1 MTLSIVSKKLSFFT
15 LPLIFVALFFIFSVL
30 IILWLFLYPFIGVID
45 HFYLLWSIISDYI
58 LYLHNEFYN
67 LIPVALLSFIVS
79 AFALNR
85 CNIHIFTLK
94 NLLLLEI
101 NVVIVKIFDLIFDH
115 IFVNSDLLARFIAP
129 NSSGGIVTA
138 AISYNV
144 LKLTLIGLIIYFY
157 IKLMSP
163 WFDKSKQVFELN
175 QQNSTRI
182 HFVLFIALYMFLFVV
197 FTALLLFTTLTISNY
212 YHASELNEIFPL
224 MVFLI
229 NLLLVILISRKQFK
243 QTFVVLQT
251 DRIIKSA
258 LLINLFTVIFNLLCL
273 ALLFNNTRLIYWA
286 NNLRSHFSYILPL
299 ITLLISMICPCFIV
313 SSITRYYFAGSTKA
327 HMLFK

>member
-15 LPLIFVALFFIFSVL
+15 LPLTFVALFFIFSVL

-58 LYLHNEFYN
+58 RYLHNEFYN

-101 NVVIVKIFDLIFDH
+101 NVVIVKIFDLIFDQY
-115 IFVNSDLLARFIAP
+115 FVNSDILATFIDV
-129 NSSGGIVTA
+129 NSVGRIVTA
-138 AISYNV
+138 AVSFNV
-144 LKLTLIGLIIYFY
+144 IKLTLIGLIIYFY
-157 IKLMSP
+157 IELMSP
-163 WFDKSKQVFELN
+163 WFDKSKQAFELN

-182 HFVLFIALYMFLFVV
+182 HFVLFIAIYMFLFVL
-197 FTALLLFTTLTISNY
+197 FTVLLLFTTITISNY

-224 MVFLI
+224 MVFVI
-229 NLLLVILISRKQFK
+229 NLLLVMLIARKQFK

-258 LLINLFTVIFNLLCL
+258 LFINLFMVIFNLFCL
-273 ALLFNNTRLIYWA
+273 TILFNNMALIHWVNHLRL
-286 NNLRSHFSYILPL
+286 HFAYTLPL

-313 SSITRYYFAGSTKA
+313 AAITRYYFAGSTKG